1 MEIKGTEELEEHFG
15 PCPIPPSKGAFVL
28 EIIKGGLCIG
38 KVRLT
43 LGLTIL
49 GRNSKMSHEVL
60 DHQSVSRRHAAILYT
75 SVDPPLL
82 KAVDLGSVHGTTLNG
97 APLKAN
103 EPVELIPGSELRF
116 GSRLVV
122 SMRACRREL
131 CLTFFCRYFMMWWF
145 LNSSRSY
152 RLKSLDT
159 MAPPDSVESGRA
171 QRVEEIRAVME
182 GLSQPPQ
189 SSLLPAHSLPPG
201 KTEVLL
207 LLLYMLQTRGE
218 PWCYNIHSLYLLKC
232 HYIKLIFLNTWP

>member
-1 MEIKGTEELEEHFG
+1 MEIKGTEELEERFG
-15 PCPIPPSKGAFVL
+15 PCPIPTSKGTFVL

-38 KVRLT
+38 KISLT

-97 APLKAN
+97 APLNAN
-103 EPVELIPGSELRF
+103 KPVELIPGSELRF

-122 SMRACRREL
+122 SMCACRREL
-131 CLTFFCRYFMMWWF
+131 CLTFFCHYFTAWLF

-152 RLKSLDT
+152 RLKPLDT
-159 MAPPDSVESGRA
+159 MVPPVSIEPGRA

-182 GLSQPPQ
+182 GLSKPPQ
-189 SSLLPAHSLPPG
+189 SSLLSAYSLPPG

-207 LLLYMLQTRGE
+207 LLLYMLQTREE
-218 PWCYNIHSLYLLKC
+218 PWCSNFY
-232 HYIKLIFLNTWP
+232 